1 MDVLKRFN
9 GKFNLLGRISLTL
22 AVGVLAIVSLYLVSG
37 TVKAVEDINL
47 TDDTLAEL
55 SQFVAEGHASIRR
68 IMATPGSSAD
78 AALVGFEKA
87 VERRIARL
95 RVLNEL
101 VEKRAG
107 AYVWTEAVGT
117 NVDVQQLEQEG
128 RAYVTAGAAAP
139 STGSEESAMGLH
151 LFDLR
156 AKKLMVTVSAM
167 RDRVEMARTQALGVA
182 QEIMTLSSGFGA
194 LLIAYLIWYPVLN
207 RKPQPELQ

>member
-1 MDVLKRFN
+1 MNVLKRFN

-37 TVKAVEDINL
+37 TVKAVEDIDL

-68 IMATPGSSAD
+68 IMATPGTSAD

-95 RVLNEL
+95 RTLNDL

-107 AYVWTEAVGT
+107 AYVWTEPVGT

>member
-1 MDVLKRFN
+1 MNVLKNLN
-9 GKFNLLGRISLTL
+9 GKFNLLGRLALTV
-22 AVGVLAIVSLYLVSG
+22 AVTVGALISLYLVSG
-37 TVKAVEDINL
+37 SVKAVEDIDL
-47 TDDTLAEL
+47 TDDTLAEM

-68 IMATPGSSAD
+68 IMATPGASAD

-95 RVLNEL
+95 RALNEL

-107 AYVWTEAVGT
+107 AYVWTEPVGT
-117 NVDVQQLEQEG
+117 HVDVQRLEQEG
-128 RAYVTAGAAAP
+128 RAYLTAGVAAP
-139 STGSEESAMGLH
+139 ASGTEDSAMGLH

-167 RDRVEMARTQALGVA
+167 RDRTEAARAQALAVA
-182 QEIMTLSSGFGA
+182 EEIVALSSGFGA

>member
-95 RVLNEL
+95 RALNEL

-167 RDRVEMARTQALGVA
+167 RDRVEAARTQALGVA
-182 QEIMTLSSGFGA
+182 QEIMALSSGVGA

>member
-78 AALVGFEKA
+78 VALVGFEKA

-95 RVLNEL
+95 RALNEL

-207 RKPQPELQ
+207 RKPQPGLQ

>member
-1 MDVLKRFN
+1 MNVLKKVN

-22 AVGVLAIVSLYLVSG
+22 AVATLAAVSLYLVSG
-37 TVKAVEDINL
+37 TVKAVEDIDL

-68 IMATPGSSAD
+68 VMATPGSSAD
-78 AALVGFEKA
+78 TALVGFEKA

-95 RVLNEL
+95 RALNAL

-107 AYVWTEAVGT
+107 AYVWTEPVGST
-117 NVDVQQLEQEG
+117 VDVQRLEQEG

-139 STGSEESAMGLH
+139 TPGSEESALGLH

-167 RDRVEMARTQALGVA
+167 RDRTEAARAQALGVA
-182 QEIMTLSSGFGA
+182 QEIMALSSGFGA
-194 LLIAYLIWYPVLN
+194 LLMAYLIWYPVLN

>member
-1 MDVLKRFN
+1 
-9 GKFNLLGRISLTL
+9 
-22 AVGVLAIVSLYLVSG
+22 
-37 TVKAVEDINL
+37 
-47 TDDTLAEL
+47 
-55 SQFVAEGHASIRR
+55 
-68 IMATPGSSAD
+68 MATPGSSAD

-87 VERRIARL
+87 VERRIERL
-95 RVLNEL
+95 RALNEL

-128 RAYVTAGAAAP
+128 RAYVTAAP
-139 STGSEESAMGLH
+139 SSGSEESAMGLH

>member
-95 RVLNEL
+95 RALNEL

-182 QEIMTLSSGFGA
+182 QEITTLSSGFGA

>member
-1 MDVLKRFN
+1 MNVLKRFN

-37 TVKAVEDINL
+37 TVKAVEDIDL

-68 IMATPGSSAD
+68 IMATPGTSAD

-95 RVLNEL
+95 RTLNDL

-107 AYVWTEAVGT
+107 AYVWTEPVGT

-128 RAYVTAGAAAP
+128 RAYVTAAP
-139 STGSEESAMGLH
+139 ATGSEESAMGLH

-167 RDRVEMARTQALGVA
+167 RDRVEAARTQALGVA
-182 QEIMTLSSGFGA
+182 QEIMALSSGVGA

>member
-1 MDVLKRFN
+1 MNVLKRFN

-37 TVKAVEDINL
+37 TVKAVEDIDL

-68 IMATPGSSAD
+68 IMATPGTSAD

-95 RVLNEL
+95 RTLNDL

-107 AYVWTEAVGT
+107 AYVWTEPVGT
-117 NVDVQQLEQEG
+117 NVDVQRLEQEG
-128 RAYVTAGAAAP
+128 RAYVTAAPAA
-139 STGSEESAMGLH
+139 GSEESAMGLH

-167 RDRVEMARTQALGVA
+167 RDRVEAARTQALGVA
-182 QEIMTLSSGFGA
+182 QEIMALSSGVGA

>member
-1 MDVLKRFN
+1 MDLLKRFN

-22 AVGVLAIVSLYLVSG
+22 AVATLALVSLYLVSG
-37 TVKAVEDINL
+37 TVKAVEDIDL

-87 VERRIARL
+87 VERRIERL
-95 RVLNEL
+95 RALNEL

-107 AYVWTEAVGT
+107 AHVWAEAAGA

-128 RAYVTAGAAAP
+128 RAYVTAAP
-139 STGSEESAMGLH
+139 SGGSEESAMGLH

-167 RDRVEMARTQALGVA
+167 RDRVEAARTQALGVA
-182 QEIMTLSSGFGA
+182 QEIMALSSGVGA

>member
-22 AVGVLAIVSLYLVSG
+22 AVGVLAIDSLYLVSG

-95 RVLNEL
+95 RTLNDL

-107 AYVWTEAVGT
+107 AYVWTEPVGT

-128 RAYVTAGAAAP
+128 RAYVTAAP
-139 STGSEESAMGLH
+139 ATGSEESAMGLH

>member
-1 MDVLKRFN
+1 MSLLQKFN
-9 GKFNLLGRISLTL
+9 GTFNLVGRLALTL
-22 AVGVLAIVSLYLVSG
+22 AVTLSTLVTLYLVSG
-37 TVKAVEDINL
+37 SVKAIEDIDL

-128 RAYVTAGAAAP
+128 RAYVTAAP
-139 STGSEESAMGLH
+139 SGGSEESAMGLH

-156 AKKLMVTVSAM
+156 AKKLMVTVSA
-167 RDRVEMARTQALGVA
+167 
-182 QEIMTLSSGFGA
+182 
-194 LLIAYLIWYPVLN
+194 
-207 RKPQPELQ
+207 

>member
-78 AALVGFEKA
+78 VALVGFEKA

-95 RVLNEL
+95 RALNEL

>member
-95 RVLNEL
+95 RALNEL

-107 AYVWTEAVGT
+107 AYGWTEAVGT